1 MNDLLNMLI
10 GFDTVMSGR
19 SNYPPYNIYQDE
31 AKYTLELAVA
41 GFSKEDLEVSI
52 EKNKLLISAKK
63 KVIEETRKYLTQNL
77 GLRSFTR
84 SFHLA
89 PYIEVKDINLKDGI
103 LIINLEKVLPEELKP
118 KVLPI
123 G

>member
-1 MNDLLNMLI
+1 MNDLLKMLI

-41 GFSKEDLEVSI
+41 GFSKEDLEVSV
-52 EKNKLLISAKK
+52 EKNRLTISAKK
-63 KVIEETRKYLTQNL
+63 NYIEEKRNYLTNTL

-84 SFHLA
+84 SFHLG
-89 PYIEVKDINLKDGI
+89 PYIEVESVNLKDGI
-103 LIINLEKVLPEELKP
+103 LKIDLEKVIPEELKP

>member
-41 GFSKEDLEVSI
+41 GFSKEDLEVSVD
-52 EKNKLLISAKK
+52 KNRLTIYAKK
-63 KVIEETRKYLTQNL
+63 NNIEEKRNYLTNTL
-77 GLRSFTR
+77 GLRPFTR
-84 SFHLA
+84 SFHLG
-89 PYIEVKDINLKDGI
+89 PYIEVESVNLKDGI
-103 LIINLEKVLPEELKP
+103 LKIDLEKVIPEELKP

>member
-41 GFSKEDLEVSI
+41 GFSKEDLEVSV
-52 EKNKLLISAKK
+52 EKNRLTISAKK
-63 KVIEETRKYLTQNL
+63 NYIEEKRNYLTNTL

-84 SFHLA
+84 SFHLG
-89 PYIEVKDINLKDGI
+89 PYIEVESVNLKDGI
-103 LIINLEKVLPEELKP
+103 LKIDLEKVIPEELKP